1 MSVTRSQTRLS
12 LEKTLK
18 LNSESTAE
26 PAGSPN
32 LSLRTPMRLRRATL
46 TTDASTSVVRG
57 RPTSARSVA
66 QKLTPIDE
74 IALKQEPKPIDT
86 TRGFPKRRSTS
97 LSFPV
102 VGLSG
107 TPGPLLPLD
116 QNVSVKKDAQVEP
129 DKELPL
135 QPSPLDSTV
144 TKNTERNP
152 DTLKECRV
160 KLAKTYT
167 EVTHGKG
174 ANQKLE
180 FDEENKESPSF
191 QDQKSPKEAIL
202 LDGPSTAGSNSQK
215 ALVEP
220 DKKLPLQPSPTISTK
235 SELSLETLKEPV
247 SKCRVK
253 LAKTYAE
260 GTHGKEA
267 NKNIKFDKEN
277 KKSSNR
283 AQKSKNEADVPAT
296 AGSNSQ
302 KALVELDKK
311 LALQPSPLKST
322 TSEKSELSADTL
334 KESVGK
340 SYTEGTHGKETNQK
354 IKFDEENKE
363 SSLQT
368 QKSANEALFLDG
380 PAPVDINSTKALVQP
395 DMRKKSPLESV
406 KSKRTSDTLKAEVE
420 NKVSPYLQAQ
430 TSAKEVNY
438 PVVIVGRSKWGENN
452 KRKRISNSS
461 EDPEEI
467 VQEPKRFKTS
477 HIEHTKNT
485 KRSSG
490 RKAKWCIPKMETNA
504 DSGILRPRPRN
515 QIINSNQKSLVAE
528 DERRGNKRKRSPSLT
543 DTSKGRFRDAVE
555 MGLRQRCKRRRSSHG
570 KSPKSSKEG
579 HEKATTSRKD
589 HEKATTSKKNHE
601 KATTSKKD
609 DKSGTTSKKDH
620 KTGTT
625 SKKDHE
631 KATTSKKDHEKATTY
646 EEGPQD
652 EYLLEEGSREGYH
665 LEEGRQVGYHLEEGP
680 QDGYHLEEGPQ
691 DEYLL
696 EEGSQDGCHLE
707 EGHQSS
713 EKGHQNSKEG
723 HQSPKE
729 GQEAKANEDTWHSH
743 ECRLRR
749 CGQAHYRV
757 Y

>member
-174 ANQKLE
+174 ANKKLE

-191 QDQKSPKEAIL
+191 QAQKSPKEAIL
-202 LDGPSTAGSNSQK
+202 LDGPASAGSNSQK

-247 SKCRVK
+247 SKC
-253 LAKTYAE
+253 
-260 GTHGKEA
+260 G
-267 NKNIKFDKEN
+267 N
-277 KKSSNR
+277 
-283 AQKSKNEADVPAT
+283 VPAT
-296 AGSNSQ
+296 GGSNSQ

-380 PAPVDINSTKALVQP
+380 PAPVDINSTKG
-395 DMRKKSPLESV
+395 
-406 KSKRTSDTLKAEVE
+406 
-420 NKVSPYLQAQ
+420 
-430 TSAKEVNY
+430 TSATGY
-438 PVVIVGRSKWGENN
+438 GGRS
-452 KRKRISNSS
+452 
-461 EDPEEI
+461 
-467 VQEPKRFKTS
+467 
-477 HIEHTKNT
+477 
-485 KRSSG
+485 
-490 RKAKWCIPKMETNA
+490 
-504 DSGILRPRPRN
+504 
-515 QIINSNQKSLVAE
+515 
-528 DERRGNKRKRSPSLT
+528 
-543 DTSKGRFRDAVE
+543 
-555 MGLRQRCKRRRSSHG
+555 
-570 KSPKSSKEG
+570 
-579 HEKATTSRKD
+579 
-589 HEKATTSKKNHE
+589 
-601 KATTSKKD
+601 
-609 DKSGTTSKKDH
+609 
-620 KTGTT
+620 
-625 SKKDHE
+625 
-631 KATTSKKDHEKATTY
+631 
-646 EEGPQD
+646 
-652 EYLLEEGSREGYH
+652 H
-665 LEEGRQVGYHLEEGP
+665 L
-680 QDGYHLEEGPQ
+680 
-691 DEYLL
+691 
-696 EEGSQDGCHLE
+696 
-707 EGHQSS
+707 
-713 EKGHQNSKEG
+713 
-723 HQSPKE
+723 
-729 GQEAKANEDTWHSH
+729 
-743 ECRLRR
+743 
-749 CGQAHYRV
+749 
-757 Y
+757 